1 MTFNSYY
8 RKKHN
13 EKYHSEM
20 IAAHRHIPYKLAGA
34 PDNPFMFARKKKP
47 SVPPTEVSS
56 DAADASTSTMSSSSK
71 PEDQPTLMTTSPEP
85 EPLKAVPEP
94 DRSECTTV
102 TGEAMMEEQSDECAE
117 QQSTETE
124 IKVWLRSLGKY
135 PTDPANFRD
144 IKINAALRAEIVR
157 YGPCNPVES
166 VNVVFPKDAKDRSFH
181 QSLIKRIMFLVTGWF
196 IP

>member
-1 MTFNSYY
+1 
-8 RKKHN
+8 
-13 EKYHSEM
+13 
-20 IAAHRHIPYKLAGA
+20 
-34 PDNPFMFARKKKP
+34 
-47 SVPPTEVSS
+47 
-56 DAADASTSTMSSSSK
+56 
-71 PEDQPTLMTTSPEP
+71 MTTSPEP
-85 EPLKAVPEP
+85 EPLKEVPET
-94 DRSECTTV
+94 DTSECTTV
-102 TGEAMMEEQSDECAE
+102 TSEAMMEQQSDECAE
-117 QQSTETE
+117 QQSTESE
-124 IKVWLRSLGKY
+124 IKVCLTSLWIY